1 MLEVRTID
9 YAQRTGV
16 LLKSDDFP
24 SASASHLT
32 TTGEGVVRLNI
43 HEVGSEDRVYRG
55 GGRGRNRRHDRM
67 RSGDR

>member
-16 LLKSDDFP
+16 LLKSDDFSP
-24 SASASHLT
+24 ASASHLT

-55 GGRGRNRRHDRM
+55 GGRGRNRRHNRM